1 MIVYTIFIFM
11 FGQMVH
17 LPEIL
22 FSEIMPV
29 PIALAELKGLLKSG
43 DKSLLQ
49 KRLENIDCPESININ
64 GKYACLIIDGQA
76 LVCSLGN
83 LKDFK
88 TFG

>member
-1 MIVYTIFIFM
+1 M

-22 FSEIMPV
+22 FSDIMPV
-29 PIALAELKGLLKSG
+29 PIALAELNDLLKSG
-43 DKSLLQ
+43 DNHYYK
-49 KRLENIDCPESININ
+49 KRLENIDCPESINVN

-76 LVCSLGN
+76 LVCSLGK